1 MRRSFKLALLLA
13 FAIAGAAALRSTTEA
28 QVAAAAAPMAL
39 SGAQIFAAKCA
50 TCHQA
55 SGQGG
60 GMFPALAGDKNVT
73 AADPS
78 GIIATVLHGRNLMP
92 SWKGQLTAANVAAV
106 LTYVRS
112 SWGNSAAPVT
122 DQDVAAVK

>member
-1 MRRSFKLALLLA
+1 MRRSFKLALSLA
-13 FAIAGAAALRSTTEA
+13 FAIAGAALHSTTEA
-28 QVAAAAAPMAL
+28 QVTAVAAPTAL

-55 SGQGG
+55 NGQGT
-60 GMFPALAGDKNVT
+60 GMFPTLAGNKSVT

-78 GIIATVLHGRNLMP
+78 GIIATVEHGRNLMP
-92 SWKGQLTAANVAAV
+92 SWKGQLTAADIAVV

-112 SWGNSAAPVT
+112 AWGNNAAAVT
-122 DQDVAAVK
+122 EQDVAAVR